1 MSRATPKIPPKS
13 VKKPRNAAVVVP
25 KKVKVKETASR
36 VNGLLPK
43 QSKLVAEYL
52 ISGNATQAAIH
63 AGYSPKTAYKI
74 GQENL
79 RKPQIASILAQKQ
92 VVIAERQDERLAAME
107 LTKERT
113 AREIARISFFDPRK
127 MFAADG
133 RPLSITELDSD
144 TAACVI
150 GLDVL
155 EQYEGSG
162 EDRRLV
168 GLVKKYK
175 IADKNSALDKAAKIL
190 GMYEIDNSQRTDP
203 FTAMLHA
210 IATGNSSAFQ
220 PVQRDPAH
228 DED

>member
-1 MSRATPKIPPKS
+1 MSRATPKTPTKT

-25 KKVKVKETASR
+25 KKVKAKETASR

-43 QSKLVAEYL
+43 QAKFVAEYL

-79 RKPQIASILAQKQ
+79 RKPVIASALEEKQ
-92 VVIAERQDERLAAME
+92 TVIAERQDKRLAAME
-107 LTKERT
+107 LTKERI

-127 MFAADG
+127 MFAPDG
-133 RPLSITELDSD
+133 RPLSITELDDD
-144 TAACVI
+144 TAACVV

-175 IADKNSALDKAAKIL
+175 IADKNSALDKAAKIR
-190 GMYEIDNSQRTDP
+190 GMYEIDNSQRSDP